1 MRWRVVIEL
10 TRGDGA
16 VHVRE
21 VATGSDDSA
30 GSAVKPLGL
39 TLADAKALLAAV
51 QRHLVEAEVADY
63 CRERRR
69 CPHCKKQRPLKDVR
83 ARRLNSLLGT
93 VSVRAPRFKPC
104 RCSITS
110 RRTLTPVAE
119 IMADRC
125 TAEYER
131 IVAKLGAWMPYR
143 RARGLLAEFFPL
155 GDDVPEVETIRQ
167 RTLHVGARLER
178 EALSPA
184 KCSAPAPP
192 SETMTVSIDGGH
204 VRSARGYQG
213 RTLNISAGVYG
224 MDRCDVRSI

>member
-16 VHVRE
+16 VRVRE
-21 VATGSDDSA
+21 VATSSDDSS

-39 TLADAKALLAAV
+39 TLADAKALLAAI

-63 CRERRR
+63 CRERRCCPR
-69 CPHCKKQRPLKDVR
+69 CQKQRPLKDIR
-83 ARRLNSLLGT
+83 TRRLNSLFGT

-104 RCSITS
+104 RCSVTS
-110 RRTLTPVAE
+110 RATLTPVAE

-155 GDDVPEVETIRQ
+155 GDDAPEVETIRQ

-178 EALSPA
+178 EALSPP
-184 KCSAPAPP
+184 KSSAPPA
-192 SETMTVSIDGGH
+192 EAMTVSIDGGH

-213 RTLNISAGVYG
+213 RTFEVLVAHVGNDNG
-224 MDRCDVRSI
+224 

>member
-1 MRWRVVIEL
+1 MRWRVMIEL
-10 TRGDGA
+10 TSGDGA
-16 VHVRE
+16 VHARE

-39 TLADAKALLAAV
+39 TLADAKALLAAI
-51 QRHLVEAEVADY
+51 QRHLVQAEVADY

-83 ARRLNSLLGT
+83 TRRLNSLFGT

-104 RCSITS
+104 RCSIPS

-167 RTLHVGARLER
+167 RTLQVGASLER
-178 EALSPA
+178 
-184 KCSAPAPP
+184 
-192 SETMTVSIDGGH
+192 
-204 VRSARGYQG
+204 
-213 RTLNISAGVYG
+213 
-224 MDRCDVRSI
+224 